1 MNQLPHNVRY
11 DVRYKIV
18 KAIIQLCD
26 IMLKILNTQNGCS
39 TPVESLRH
47 TANQVYTNIQ
57 KSQEYNYIR
66 SRYKQKIP
74 DRFVIMYVDEV
85 VREFT
90 QENISDAVKDI
101 ILKRHKKEFINQYIN
116 SYRTRHCLWHPDPY
130 LAQDAN
136 NQIE

>member
-1 MNQLPHNVRY
+1 MNQLPHNIRY

-39 TPVESLRH
+39 NAIERLRH
-47 TANQVYTNIQ
+47 SANQVYTNIQ
-57 KSQEYNYIR
+57 RSQEYNYIK

-74 DRFVIMYVDEV
+74 DRHVMMYVDEV
-85 VREFT
+85 VHDFT

-101 ILKRHKKEFINQYIN
+101 ILKRHIKSKGII
-116 SYRTRHCLWHPDPY
+116 
-130 LAQDAN
+130 
-136 NQIE
+136 